1 MRLVEALIMAR
12 AIRPGGSTVKPKH
25 EARFGSKPEK
35 RGISGAMGG
44 LDRSHADLGWRWS
57 LGFRRSNETLP
68 IIGRDAMTELTRRA
82 ALAGAAATTLM
93 PLVTGAPARAAAPQ
107 ATKQNAGFYRYNV
120 GTHQITVINDG
131 VTVVPR
137 PDNYVANAS
146 KEEVSKAFADNYM
159 PADKATQSYSP
170 IVVNTGSKLIVI
182 DTGLGPATY
191 ETSKG
196 KLGQFQT
203 NLAAAEIDRNNVDTV
218 IISHFHGDH
227 INGLLMADNKAAYPN
242 AEIMVP
248 SVEWKFWMDDGEMS
262 KGVGNPI
269 LENSFKNARRVFDA
283 LGRKVSQ
290 YDADKEI
297 APGITS
303 VASPGHTPGHTS
315 YIVASGSEKL
325 LVQVD
330 ITAGAAFLF
339 VNNPDWLFQFD
350 VDKPLAVQTRRKLY
364 EMAIAEKMPIQAFH
378 AGFPGLVRVEKNGNG
393 YRWVPTFWNASL

>member
-1 MRLVEALIMAR
+1 
-12 AIRPGGSTVKPKH
+12 
-25 EARFGSKPEK
+25 
-35 RGISGAMGG
+35 
-44 LDRSHADLGWRWS
+44 
-57 LGFRRSNETLP
+57 
-68 IIGRDAMTELTRRA
+68 MTDLTRRA
-82 ALAGAAATTLM
+82 ALAGAAAATLL
-93 PLVTGAPARAAAPQ
+93 PLAMGAPARAAAPQ
-107 ATKQNAGFYRYNV
+107 ATKQAASFYRYNV
-120 GTHQITVINDG
+120 GTHQITVVNDG

-146 KEEVSKAFADNYM
+146 KDEVSKVFADNYM

-191 ETSKG
+191 ESSKG

-227 INGLLMADNKAAYPN
+227 INGLLMADNKPAYPN

-262 KGVGNPI
+262 KGTGNPV
-269 LENSFKNARRVFDA
+269 LENAFKNARRVFDA
-283 LGRKVSQ
+283 LGRKVTQ
-290 YDADKEI
+290 YDAGKEI

-339 VNNPDWLFQFD
+339 VKNPDWHLQFD
-350 VDKPLAVQTRRKLY
+350 VDKPLAVQSRRKLY
-364 EMAIAEKMPIQAFH
+364 DMAIAEQMPIQAFH
-378 AGFPGLVRVEKNGNG
+378 AGFPGLVRVEKDGNG
-393 YRWVPTFWNASL
+393 YRWVPVLWNGSL